1 MSKLLMVRCLE
12 GRSSRFG
19 VGSFVCTKPFDR
31 LPAATEYRATFFPG
45 AIPFTQT
52 MHMENNPSAQL
63 KNILE
68 QFIDSIAED
77 GILHA
82 SISITGPVSF
92 FQPALPRQVISAG
105 DNMYVVQQ
113 YQPAT
118 KIPADIMLRH
128 DDSSS

>member
-1 MSKLLMVRCLE
+1 
-12 GRSSRFG
+12 
-19 VGSFVCTKPFDR
+19 
-31 LPAATEYRATFFPG
+31 
-45 AIPFTQT
+45 

-63 KNILE
+63 KTILE

-82 SISITGPVSF
+82 SISITGPVSL
-92 FQPALPRQVISAG
+92 FQSGIQRQVISAG
-105 DNMYVVQQ
+105 DKMYVVQH

-128 DDSSS
+128 DDSEA